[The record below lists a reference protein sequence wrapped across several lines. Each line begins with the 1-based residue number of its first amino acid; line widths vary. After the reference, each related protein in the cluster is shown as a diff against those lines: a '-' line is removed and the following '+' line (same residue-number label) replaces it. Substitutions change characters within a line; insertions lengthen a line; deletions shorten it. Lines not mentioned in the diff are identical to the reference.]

1 MVTIV
6 SHLQGPESSVSSL
19 FKIDINQ
26 RRLVAPPA
34 RQERHSLDTGHG
46 HDSNRIAFQERLA
59 FKKGLVYVQDRWQTR
74 AASQQTPHS
83 KIRYHHWHAS
93 QLTASA
99 EKGSMSTV
107 QSPNDRS
114 SCKLWIFPP
123 FCPNLA
129 WSKALLTLDTFQRL
143 VPSIQKIWQSK
154 IPMEWAIKSPASRK
168 ALQCLFCSS
177 KLGLLDGKACNEL
190 DHMIHID
197 HMWAR
202 IIIRN
207 LIWSLGRTVPKV
219 HETGRRRVVNF
230 LLRGIQG
237 FKSLRSVPASAG
249 PGLQKGAKTQGDAI
263 LPNGTAC
270 QSSQEVRCEISAR
283 FRSPKT
289 IKTLLARLGC

>member
-1 MVTIV
+1 MTWLHGYHCFPSAGSWV
-6 SHLQGPESSVSSL
+6 LSVKS
-19 FKIDINQ
+19 FQIDINQ

-34 RQERHSLDTGHG
+34 RQERDSLDTGHG

-107 QSPNDRS
+107 QSPKDRS

-219 HETGRRRVVNF
+219 HETGRRHVLNF
-230 LLRGIQG
+230 LLRGIQRLQIPTLNVCICRPG
-237 FKSLRSVPASAG
+237 PPKRCQDPRRCHPSQRNGMSEFSRSL
-249 PGLQKGAKTQGDAI
+249 LQDF
-263 LPNGTAC
+263 
-270 QSSQEVRCEISAR
+270 S
-283 FRSPKT
+283 
-289 IKTLLARLGC
+289 